1 MNPMWSVSRSSNT
14 QMKTILSRRRTCR
27 LCEGHGL
34 ELIIQLTPTPLAN
47 AFVSSGRLSEVQD
60 VYPLDLFLCN
70 DCSHVQLIDVID
82 PKLLFHDYIYVSS
95 TSPVFVE
102 HFRRY
107 ADQVLARLK
116 PAQGALVVEIGSNDG
131 ILLTFFRHRGMR
143 VLGVDPARHIAQTA
157 TESGIE
163 TLPTFFTA
171 ALSRKIRQER
181 GSAAIVAAN
190 NVLAHVDDLTD
201 MVIGIHDLLTPD
213 GIFVFEVSYL
223 VDVIQKT
230 LFDTVYHEHL
240 CYHSVKPLRA
250 FFHRHGLE
258 LIDTERVATHGGSLR
273 GTVQLA
279 GGPHSVSPS
288 VASLIAFEED
298 LGLYRAQTFTS
309 FATDIDKVRASLGT
323 LLRDLKL
330 QGKTIAGY
338 GAPAKAT
345 TLLYHFD
352 LGNVL
357 DYIVDDS
364 PLKQNMFTP
373 GHHIPVVS
381 AQAIYDRKPDYLLIL
396 AWNFAHPIMKKHQ
409 LFLHQ
414 GGHFIVPL
422 PDVKVV

>member
-1 MNPMWSVSRSSNT
+1 
-14 QMKTILSRRRTCR
+14 
-27 LCEGHGL
+27 
-34 ELIIQLTPTPLAN
+34 
-47 AFVSSGRLSEVQD
+47 
-60 VYPLDLFLCN
+60 
-70 DCSHVQLIDVID
+70 
-82 PKLLFHDYIYVSS
+82 
-95 TSPVFVE
+95 
-102 HFRRY
+102 
-107 ADQVLARLK
+107 
-116 PAQGALVVEIGSNDG
+116 
-131 ILLTFFRHRGMR
+131 
-143 VLGVDPARHIAQTA
+143 
-157 TESGIE
+157 
-163 TLPTFFTA
+163 
-171 ALSRKIRQER
+171 
-181 GSAAIVAAN
+181 
-190 NVLAHVDDLTD
+190 
-201 MVIGIHDLLTPD
+201 
-213 GIFVFEVSYL
+213 
-223 VDVIQKT
+223 
-230 LFDTVYHEHL
+230 
-240 CYHSVKPLRA
+240 
-250 FFHRHGLE
+250 
-258 LIDTERVATHGGSLR
+258 
-273 GTVQLA
+273 VQLA

-409 LFLHQ
+409 LFLDQ